1 MNIALYPN
9 LPRQSIRRSPHIGF
23 PCLSLYKP
31 YTFPI
36 EDQRV
41 FEPGPHSK
49 INPEWFWCKHTSSIA
64 SFKGWDMGFERKNY
78 LKKLETVE
86 NEIISEVDEI
96 ILNENNFSV
105 EDFENKIKSIN
116 SNSWEKSIELINL

>member
-1 MNIALYPN
+1 
-9 LPRQSIRRSPHIGF
+9 
-23 PCLSLYKP
+23 
-31 YTFPI
+31 
-36 EDQRV
+36 
-41 FEPGPHSK
+41 
-49 INPEWFWCKHTSSIA
+49 
-64 SFKGWDMGFERKNY
+64 MGSERKNY